1 MKTRRYI
8 TQGEWNTLMRTIPD
22 TEESVR
28 DRCILIMMYIHG
40 LRVSELAN
48 IQLSSISLESN
59 EIYIRRIKN
68 GFSTTHPIQN
78 EEKVLLLRWL
88 KIRQEKLGEKI
99 SPWLFISARKQRI
112 SRQQVYTLVREYGET
127 AGLPVRLH
135 PHVLR
140 HSCGYALANQGLDTR
155 LIQDYLGHRNIRH
168 TVHYTASNCKR
179 FSRVW
184 APENN
189 SFL

>member
-8 TQGEWNTLMRTIPD
+8 TQEEWNTVMRVIPEYD
-22 TEESVR
+22 DYVR

-48 IQLSSISLESN
+48 IQLSSLSLESN
-59 EIYIRRIKN
+59 EIYIRRMKN
-68 GFSTTHPIQN
+68 GFSTTHPVQK
-78 EEKVLLLRWL
+78 EEKIWLLRWL
-88 KIRQEKLGEKI
+88 DIRKTKLNGKDL
-99 SPWLFISARKQRI
+99 PWLFISARRTRI
-112 SRQQVYTLVREYGET
+112 SRQQVYSLVKYYGEL
-127 AGLPVRLH
+127 AGLPVKLH

-168 TVHYTASNCKR
+168 TVHYTSANCKR

-184 APENN
+184 SLGNEDI
-189 SFL
+189 F

>member
-8 TQGEWNTLMRTIPD
+8 TQGEWNTLMQAIPD
-22 TEESVR
+22 TEESAR

-68 GFSTTHPIQN
+68 GFSTTHPIQH
-78 EEKVLLLRWL
+78 EEKELLLRWL
-88 KIRQEKLGEKI
+88 KIRQEKLGEQT
-99 SPWLFISARKQRI
+99 SPWLFISARRKRI
-112 SRQQVYTLVREYGET
+112 SRQQVYTLVREYGEM
-127 AGLPVRLH
+127 ADLPVRLH

-184 APENN
+184 AQENN
-189 SFL
+189 DFL

>member
-8 TQGEWNTLMRTIPD
+8 TQGEWNTLMRSIPD
-22 TEESVR
+22 TKESVR
-28 DRCILIMMYIHG
+28 DRCILTMMYIHG

-48 IQLSSISLESN
+48 IQLSCLSLESN

-88 KIRQEKLGEKI
+88 KLRQEKLGEKT
-99 SPWLFISARKQRI
+99 SPWLFISARRQRI
-112 SRQQVYTLVREYGET
+112 SRQQVYTLVREYGGI
-127 AGLPVRLH
+127 ADLPVRLH

-184 APENN
+184 AEGHDCI
-189 SFL
+189 L

>member
-8 TQGEWNTLMRTIPD
+8 TQGEWNTLMHAIPD
-22 TEESVR
+22 SEETVR

-40 LRVSELAN
+40 LRVSELTN
-48 IQLSSISLESN
+48 IQISSVSLESN

-68 GFSTTHPIQN
+68 GFSTTHPIQK
-78 EEKVLLLRWL
+78 EEKVWLLRWL
-88 KIRQEKLGEKI
+88 EIRQKKLGEKM
-99 SPWLFISARKQRI
+99 SPWLFISSRKERI
-112 SRQQVYTLVREYGET
+112 SRQQVYSLVRYYGEI
-127 AGLPVRLH
+127 ADLPVRLH

-179 FSRVW
+179 FLRAW
-184 APENN
+184 APDNEC
-189 SFL
+189 FY